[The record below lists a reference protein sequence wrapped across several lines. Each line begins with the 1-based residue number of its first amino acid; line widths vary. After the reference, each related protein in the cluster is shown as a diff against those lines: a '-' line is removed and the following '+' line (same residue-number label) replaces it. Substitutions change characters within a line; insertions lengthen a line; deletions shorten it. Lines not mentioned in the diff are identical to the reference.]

1 MFCCASLATISGCR
15 YNYYKYK
22 DQNYR
27 SPEEALN
34 ALQYDLCQVKSRINP
49 TRKYRGGSVA
59 VVIPSFETFIALG
72 VKSTG
77 LPNQEQIYYMG
88 KFLVTTIS
96 ATALFVEQRKIFEK
110 VTLIEDKHP
119 LPAVEKMIT
128 KYDAVIYFDL
138 VSPQQYQWFIRARP
152 EYVNMPINTDQSK
165 TVGYPRTLSWLKE
178 VEKRLDESGYAPRR

>member
-1 MFCCASLATISGCR
+1 MSLVTISGCT

-22 DQNYR
+22 DQSYR

-34 ALQYDLCQVKSRINP
+34 ALEYDIYQIKSRINP
-49 TRKYRGGSVA
+49 TKKYRGGSAA
-59 VVIPSFETFIALG
+59 VVIPSFETFIAFG

-77 LPNQEQIYYMG
+77 LPNQEQIYYMR

-110 VTLIEDKHP
+110 VTMIEDKHP
-119 LPAVEKMIT
+119 RPAIEKMIT

-138 VSPQQYQWFIRARP
+138 VSPHQSQWFIRARP
-152 EYVNMPINTDQSK
+152 EYVNMPINVDQSNI
-165 TVGYPRTLSWLKE
+165 VGYQRTLSWLKE
-178 VEKRLDESGYAPRR
+178 VEKRLDEAGYAPRR